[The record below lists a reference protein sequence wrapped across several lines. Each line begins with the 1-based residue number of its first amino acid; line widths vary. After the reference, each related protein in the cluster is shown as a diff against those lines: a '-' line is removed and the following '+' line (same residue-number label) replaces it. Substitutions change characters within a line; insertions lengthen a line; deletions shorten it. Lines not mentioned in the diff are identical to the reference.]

1 MDPGG
6 GYGWRA
12 GRAGVR
18 PYGLARRALRAQ
30 EPRDTRPLGVLL
42 LPRDLED
49 FELRAQASDLLRA
62 PGVLAIEPARMSYES
77 YLRLPLGVGD
87 GLAAI
92 QAKRLRLPGVP
103 RFLLIFGPLQY
114 PLARSIISDHPDC
127 ELWYAPQAAGEETS
141 ARRRERLEE
150 LHVAA
155 EGRAALTFSVRE
167 LSASE
172 RFAPAVWT
180 RVERLGVESGRLGS
194 ERPDVNPFGI
204 HG

>member
-12 GRAGVR
+12 GRAGAAR

-114 PLARSIISDHPDC
+114 PLARSIISD
-127 ELWYAPQAAGEETS
+127 
-141 ARRRERLEE
+141 
-150 LHVAA
+150 
-155 EGRAALTFSVRE
+155 
-167 LSASE
+167 
-172 RFAPAVWT
+172 
-180 RVERLGVESGRLGS
+180 
-194 ERPDVNPFGI
+194 
-204 HG
+204 